1 MTPSEIRAL
10 VKRLDTA
17 SVRDREEVWEQ
28 LRTLGAAVAPYLAEA
43 YPAFRKAQGR
53 VALVFYSLRY
63 ARMSEDVFRLGV
75 QALSDKATLVR
86 YRACGLLAYS
96 LRADAIPYLK
106 TLLDHKDA
114 PTVEDA
120 RAAIDAISRKNH
132 HYFMDREH
140 SGRTFWQVNE
150 DEGPH

>member
-1 MTPSEIRAL
+1 MTPTEIRAL

-28 LRTLGAAVAPYLAEA
+28 LRTLDAAVTPYLAEA

-53 VALVFYSLRY
+53 VALVFYSIRY
-63 ARMSEDVFRLGV
+63 ARISEDAFRLGV
-75 QALSDKATLVR
+75 HALSDKATLVR

-114 PTVEDA
+114 PMVEDA
-120 RAAIDAISRKNH
+120 RAAIDAISSKNH

-150 DEGPH
+150 DESPH